1 MQECLID
8 IDEDIE
14 IWKFTLKGN
23 IIVFQDFSLIKGSIF
38 SPNIIFP
45 VENIRVYKKISCRIE
60 VLQKLNMIVS
70 VQVYVLSKQ
79 RIKNT
84 KRTIHLRKKTLLQLV
99 DSKFYN
105 NFKVGLNLDFS
116 DSSQHSF
123 YKFEKT
129 ILQSWKKHFLQYI
142 LYSKLYKISISLKI
156 SE

>member
-84 KRTIHLRKKTLLQLV
+84 KRTIHLGKKTLLQLV

-105 NFKVGLNLDFS
+105 NSKVGLNLDFG

-142 LYSKLYKISISLKI
+142 LYSKLYKISISLQI